1 MTTRS
6 ARQSEEDFH
15 TEVAKAGTSIHRLA
29 GGLVWTDDRPV
40 ARQAEE
46 DFHTEIAAR
55 LSRNHRGGGFAA
67 RHVGEPQPLVVV
79 ERDG

>member
-1 MTTRS
+1 LRS
-6 ARQSEEDFH
+6 LWIVFLIG
-15 TEVAKAGTSIHRLA
+15 VL
-29 GGLVWTDDRPV
+29 
-40 ARQAEE
+40 
-46 DFHTEIAAR
+46 HTEIAAR